1 MDITALATPANL
13 GIGSVIAGIIGI
25 VLWFLKRNSS
35 QEKKPRHKIKKA
47 KRENRNAEILKS
59 LATVEESRELVKIE
73 KRLKQINTE
82 LGS

>member
-25 VLWFLKRNSS
+25 VLWFLKRNSPE
-35 QEKKPRHKIKKA
+35 EKKPRLRIEKA
-47 KRENRNAEILKS
+47 KLENRKAEILKS